1 MHLLGIYAN
10 ADMYTMCIAS
20 MRVQKQQSSSAN
32 LVAAVLKV
40 DQHLL
45 LRLEIVFDFVE
56 LDIELA
62 ELINVGLI
70 LLCHLFD

>member
-1 MHLLGIYAN
+1 
-10 ADMYTMCIAS
+10 

-62 ELINVGLI
+62 ELIDVGLI